1 MGNLPCHGLLG
12 ASWSKPYLWSGQSL
26 NFTASQNT
34 SSVRHVKNS
43 LCQPSQFVNQKNEAL
58 KDLIT
63 SPNSTW
69 VRARSCFMFC
79 LVHMGKLCVSHLCPI
94 LCDPVDYSP
103 PGSSVHG
110 IPHARILEWVA
121 IPFSRGSAWPMDR
134 TSSPALQADSL
145 LSEPP
150 AGKPQMGKRDGKE
163 VEKLSRKELG
173 YLKLSFLQLSRY

>member
-34 SSVRHVKNS
+34 SSVRHIKNS

-63 SPNSTW
+63 SPSSTW

-79 LVHMGKLCVSHLCPI
+79 LVHMGKLCVSHLVMSNSLWPRRLQPTRL
-94 LCDPVDYSP
+94 LCSWYSP
-103 PGSSVHG
+103 RKNTGVGSH
-110 IPHARILEWVA
+110 
-121 IPFSRGSAWPMDR
+121 
-134 TSSPALQADSL
+134 
-145 LSEPP
+145 
-150 AGKPQMGKRDGKE
+150 
-163 VEKLSRKELG
+163 
-173 YLKLSFLQLSRY
+173 SFLQGVCLTQGSNLVSCTAGRFFTVWATGREAPNGKERWKGGGETK

>member
-63 SPNSTW
+63 SPSSTW

-79 LVHMGKLCVSHLCPI
+79 LVHMGKLCVSHLVISNSLWPRRLQPTRL
-94 LCDPVDYSP
+94 LCSWDSP
-103 PGSSVHG
+103 RKNTGVGSH
-110 IPHARILEWVA
+110 
-121 IPFSRGSAWPMDR
+121 
-134 TSSPALQADSL
+134 
-145 LSEPP
+145 
-150 AGKPQMGKRDGKE
+150 
-163 VEKLSRKELG
+163 
-173 YLKLSFLQLSRY
+173 SFLQGVCLTHGSNLVSCIAGRFFTVWATGREAPNGKERRKGGGETK